1 MNYQKSVTQFMTRD
15 VITVNRTSSCK
26 TAKDLMDENGI
37 HHLLVVDE
45 DEKLAGIISY
55 GDIIYLLKSQD
66 NDGFESYRNEMR
78 LKMYKVEEVM
88 SSNLITLQHDDVIL
102 TALQIYHH
110 DKINALPVL
119 KDGEIAGILTVF
131 DIIKHLVK
139 DAEALTT

>member
-1 MNYQKSVTQFMTRD
+1 MNYQNPVTHFMTID
-15 VITVNRTSSCK
+15 VITVGKTDSCK
-26 TAKDLMDENGI
+26 TAKDLMDENKI

-78 LKMYKVEEVM
+78 LKMYKVNEVM
-88 SSNLITLQHDDVIL
+88 SSKLITLQYNDVIL
-102 TALQIYHH
+102 TALQIYHQY
-110 DKINALPVL
+110 KFNALPVL

-131 DIIKHLVK
+131 DIIKYLVK
-139 DAEALTT
+139 DAETLTT